1 MGETISLLGST
12 TLLSLFLMMIVSP
25 KTFFVTVDQIIR
37 NNVSADEI
45 EVEVVNPLAISQNQF
60 NDLDVN
66 DFEKR
71 IKLFD
76 SVIKKTKNTE
86 SQRIW
91 KLKREQY
98 LRHVRWQN
106 LIQTSGATEY
116 VNKIV

>member
-1 MGETISLLGST
+1 MGEAINFVGST
-12 TLLSLFLMMIVSP
+12 TLLSLFLMTIVSP
-25 KTFFVTVDQIIR
+25 KTFFATVDQIIR
-37 NNVSADEI
+37 NNVSADDI
-45 EVEVVNPLAISQNQF
+45 EVEVVNPPAITQNEV
-60 NDLDVN
+60 NDHDVN

-76 SVIKKTKNTE
+76 SVIKKTKNKQ

-106 LIQTSGATEY
+106 LIQTSGASEY
-116 VNKIV
+116 VSKIV

>member
-1 MGETISLLGST
+1 MGEAINLLGST
-12 TLLSLFLMMIVSP
+12 TLLSLFVMMIVSP

-37 NNVSADEI
+37 NKVSADEI
-45 EVEVVNPLAISQNQF
+45 EVEVVNPLAITHTSLSVNA
-60 NDLDVN
+60 VN

-76 SVIKKTKNTE
+76 SAIKKTKNKQ

-98 LRHVRWQN
+98 LRHVRWQTLVEN
-106 LIQTSGATEY
+106 SGATER
-116 VNKIV
+116 ITR